1 MSWNIFI
8 YAEVKVKNDD
18 TWKPLVVPAVCD
30 DFKHLND
37 GFVDSLPCMSA
48 KDALHPTVKSLN
60 NGLYGCTDFK
70 VQYCTVKELR
80 EHYCNVI
87 KNFETQLTSV
97 YLALGL
103 KVNTDDNWYDIDED
117 YNDSECENKCNC
129 MCNLFS
135 KMSFPINKEMLRD
148 LLSSMQMCQKAYQ
161 VLGMCDT
168 IESMCEN
175 YDDEVRLLFA
185 TL

>member
-8 YAEVKVKNDD
+8 YAEVKGNNDNG
-18 TWKPLVVPAVCD
+18 WKPLVVPAVCD

-48 KDALHPTVKSLN
+48 KDVVHPTIKSLN
-60 NGLYGCTDFK
+60 NELYSCVDFK

-80 EHYCNVI
+80 KHYCNVI
-87 KNFETQLTSV
+87 KNFETRFTAV
-97 YLALGL
+97 YLALGIKINL
-103 KVNTDDNWYDIDED
+103 DDDWYDIDECRCE
-117 YNDSECENKCNC
+117 DSNCDNKRNC
-129 MCNLFS
+129 ICDMLD
-135 KMSFPINKEMLRD
+135 KMSFPINKEMLFD
-148 LLSSMQMCQKAYQ
+148 LLSSMHSCKKAYQ

-175 YDDEVRLLFA
+175 YDEVRLLFA